1 MASEVIDELGITA
14 SPTSSAVIL
23 WFRTNY
29 GKINNAIGRNYVVSN
44 DGANP
49 PVSYYL
55 KETLDDGSIEEIGYD
70 EAAIYKKF
78 YYLQYYDSA
87 IRSNIGAASMDA
99 VVEVN
104 SDGMMVRKVSKTEV
118 GRNLATFKR
127 MEMEELQKM
136 ISMYQVA

>member
-49 PVSYYL
+49 PVS
-55 KETLDDGSIEEIGYD
+55 
-70 EAAIYKKF
+70 
-78 YYLQYYDSA
+78 
-87 IRSNIGAASMDA
+87 
-99 VVEVN
+99 
-104 SDGMMVRKVSKTEV
+104 
-118 GRNLATFKR
+118 
-127 MEMEELQKM
+127 
-136 ISMYQVA
+136 

>member
-70 EAAIYKKF
+70 EAAIYK
-78 YYLQYYDSA
+78 
-87 IRSNIGAASMDA
+87 
-99 VVEVN
+99 
-104 SDGMMVRKVSKTEV
+104 
-118 GRNLATFKR
+118 
-127 MEMEELQKM
+127 
-136 ISMYQVA
+136 